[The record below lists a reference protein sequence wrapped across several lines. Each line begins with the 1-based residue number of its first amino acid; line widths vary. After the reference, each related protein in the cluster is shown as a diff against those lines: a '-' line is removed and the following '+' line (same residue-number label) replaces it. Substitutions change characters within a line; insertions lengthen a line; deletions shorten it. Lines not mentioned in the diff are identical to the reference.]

1 MIIEF
6 DDVYLEYPDNLKNT
20 LDEEN
25 IENTSDEKKLKKPD
39 EEKKEI
45 VNTTKI
51 SLEEL
56 QKKLEETQSLRL

>member
-1 MIIEF
+1 MIVEF
-6 DDVYLEYPDNLKNT
+6 EDVYLEYPENL
-20 LDEEN
+20 EN
-25 IENTSDEKKLKKPD
+25 EIT

-45 VNTTKI
+45 VNTTKL